1 MNVACGPREGNIFA
15 GKMIWKD
22 ALQQSRRPVKPA
34 IAQLHKT
41 AVSASISP
49 FRMKRM
55 MTKTIRLTTEVP
67 DNRRINI
74 ALPREIPVGPAQ
86 LTLSIQTPP
95 ESSPSE
101 LGDLLQTG
109 FFGLWC
115 DRTDMAD
122 NLEFA
127 HRLRHDSWQRNS

>member
-1 MNVACGPREGNIFA
+1 
-15 GKMIWKD
+15 
-22 ALQQSRRPVKPA
+22 
-34 IAQLHKT
+34 
-41 AVSASISP
+41 
-49 FRMKRM
+49 
-55 MTKTIRLTTEVP
+55 MTKRIQLTTEVP
-67 DNRRINI
+67 DNRQISI

-122 NLEFA
+122 NLEVA